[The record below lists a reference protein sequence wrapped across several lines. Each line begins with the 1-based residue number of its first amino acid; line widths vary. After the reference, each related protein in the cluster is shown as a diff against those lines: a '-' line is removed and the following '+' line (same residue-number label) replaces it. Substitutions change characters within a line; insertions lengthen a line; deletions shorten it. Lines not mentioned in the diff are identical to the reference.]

1 MTTTMVG
8 PYSAVSDL
16 LPATVVCI
24 GGDRTLRDAA
34 MIMREANVSSAL
46 VDDGTSIVTERDITA
61 AVAVGC
67 DARTPIRTVAVRDPV
82 TVSASATVLA
92 AAAEMINRDIR
103 HLVVTDGA
111 AVVGVISLRPLVKV
125 LVHAMDPGVWVMLR
139 QAVAAHT
146 EVWIG

>member
-1 MTTTMVG
+1 MTTTVVG

-16 LPATVVCI
+16 LPTAVVCVS
-24 GGDRTLRDAA
+24 GDRTLQDAA
-34 MIMREANVSSAL
+34 LIMRGANVSSAL
-46 VDDGTSIVTERDITA
+46 VDDGTAIVTERDITG
-61 AVAVGC
+61 AVASGF
-67 DARTPIRTVAVRDPV
+67 DARTPIATVAVPDPV
-82 TVSASATVLA
+82 TVSASTTVLA

-103 HLVVTDGA
+103 HLVITDGD

-125 LVHAMDPGVWVMLR
+125 LIHAMDPGVWVLLR